1 MRAIRKVIVAAV
13 FALACTGSVAVAGP
27 VQPCDLPC
35 WKAYQACVAGGADAM
50 ECQFEYDRCVMD
62 RCGAV

>member
-1 MRAIRKVIVAAV
+1 MRAIRKAIAAAV

-35 WKAYQACVAGGADAM
+35 WKACQACQAGGADAM
-50 ECQFEYDRCVMD
+50 ECQFENDRCVMD

>member
-1 MRAIRKVIVAAV
+1 MRAIRKVIAAAV

-35 WKAYQACVAGGADAM
+35 WKAYQACVAGGGDAM
-50 ECQFEYDRCVMD
+50 ERQFEYDRCVMD
-62 RCGAV
+62 KCGAI

>member
-1 MRAIRKVIVAAV
+1 MRAIRKVIAAAV

-27 VQPCDLPC
+27 VQPCDFPC
-35 WKAYQACVAGGADAM
+35 WKAYQACVSGGGDAM
-50 ECQFEYDRCVMD
+50 KCQFEYDRCVMD

>member
-1 MRAIRKVIVAAV
+1 MRAIRKVIAAAV

-35 WKAYQACVAGGADAM
+35 WKAYQACVASGSDAM

>member
-27 VQPCDLPC
+27 VQLCDLPC
-35 WKAYQACVAGGADAM
+35 WKAYQACVAGGGDAM